1 MALWD
6 IVPFGK
12 KSVPV
17 RREEESPFTVLKR
30 GMDDLFEQFMSGF
43 EIEPFE
49 SRVTGVFSPRI
60 DVTEDDKAVKVMAE
74 LPGMDEK
81 DLDISLRGNTLTI
94 KGEKKEEKEQKGRDY
109 YRMERSYGSFSRT
122 IPLSSE
128 FETDKVQAELK
139 KGVLTVTLPKT
150 VKAIEETKKIP
161 VKEE

>member
-6 IVPFGK
+6 IVPFGR

-17 RREEESPFTVLKR
+17 QREEESPFTVLKR
-30 GMDDLFEQFMSGF
+30 RMDDLFEHFMHGF

-49 SRVTGVFSPRI
+49 SRVMATFSPRI
-60 DVTEDDKAVKVMAE
+60 DVTEDDKAIKVIAE

-81 DLDISLRGNTLTI
+81 DLDISLRGDTLTI
-94 KGEKKEEKEQKGRDY
+94 KGEKREEKEHKGEDY
-109 YRMERSYGSFSRT
+109 YRMERSYGSFSRM
-122 IPLSSE
+122 IPLPSE
-128 FETDKVQAELK
+128 VETDKVQAELK

-150 VKAIEETKKIP
+150 MRAIEMAKKIP

>member
-1 MALWD
+1 MALWN

-17 RREEESPFTVLKR
+17 RREEESPFAVLKR
-30 GMDDLFEQFMSGF
+30 GMDDLFEHFMRGF
-43 EIEPFE
+43 EIESFE
-49 SRVTGVFSPRI
+49 SRGMGVFSPRI
-60 DVTEDDKAVKVMAE
+60 DVTEDDKAIKVMAE

-81 DLDISLRGNTLTI
+81 DLDISLRGDTLSI
-94 KGEKKEEKEQKGRDY
+94 KGEKREEKEHKGKDY

-122 IPLSSE
+122 IPLPIE
-128 FETDKVQAELK
+128 VETDKIHAELK

-150 VKAIEETKKIP
+150 MKAIEETKKIT